1 MFNCLMLE
9 QKAHKKKIKKLQN
22 RVSKL
27 EKEIENLDKL
37 QKQIDADLAIPEK
50 FTELSQKDGF
60 FAEYEKNQQ
69 KLQELEA
76 EWEKAAV
83 QLEAIK

>member
-1 MFNCLMLE
+1 MSYAN
-9 QKAHKKKIKKLQN
+9 QKARKKKIKKLQN

-27 EKEIENLDKL
+27 EQEIENLDKL
-37 QKQIDADLAIPEK
+37 QMQIDADLAIPEK
-50 FTELSQKDGF
+50 FKELSQKDGF

-69 KLQELEA
+69 KLQKLEA